1 VGKGGRQGAG
11 WSDGPPGDGA
21 LLAAVAERDHD
32 ALAEIYRRHGGAVWA
47 MANRLCRD
55 QAPAGDVCEA
65 VFAELWERPELFEPS
80 RGTLR
85 ARLIA
90 VAHARA
96 VAVVRA
102 ADGPGAAGAP
112 ATGSGVTSVAGSSS
126 SALDTYAESLDANA
140 RRALDKLDTAE
151 RDALLVCYIGGRPC
165 REAASVL
172 GVAEATVKASV
183 RTGLVNLR
191 RALDAEG
198 VSR

>member
-1 VGKGGRQGAG
+1 MGTGGEWEAG
-11 WSDGPPGDGA
+11 WGDGPPGDVA
-21 LLAAVAERDHD
+21 LIAAVAERRHE
-32 ALAEIYRRHGGAVWA
+32 ALAEVYRRHGGAVWA
-47 MANRLCRD
+47 VAQRVCRS
-55 QAPAGDVCEA
+55 QAPAEDVCEA
-65 VFAELWERPELFEPS
+65 VFAELWERPELFEPA

-102 ADGPGAAGAP
+102 SGPVPVAVPEP
-112 ATGSGVTSVAGSSS
+112 ARAHLE
-126 SALDTYAESLDANA
+126 ALDPNA
-140 RRALDKLDTAE
+140 RRAMDQLEPGE
-151 RDALLVCYIGGRPC
+151 RDALLLCYIGGRPC
-165 REAASVL
+165 REAAGLL
-172 GVAEATVKASV
+172 GVTETEIKSNV

>member
-1 VGKGGRQGAG
+1 VGRGE
-11 WSDGPPGDGA
+11 GPPGDGA
-21 LLAAVAERDHD
+21 LIAAVTERRHE
-32 ALAEIYRRHGGAVWA
+32 ALAEIFRRHGGAVWA
-47 MANRLCRD
+47 VASRVCRD
-55 QAPAGDVCEA
+55 EAPAGDVCEA
-65 VFAELWERPELFEPS
+65 VFAELWERPEAFSPA

-102 ADGPGAAGAP
+102 AGGPSAGGAAGGP
-112 ATGSGVTSVAGSSS
+112 AGAGASVTASSS
-126 SALDTYAESLDANA
+126 SVLATYAESLDANA
-140 RRALDKLDTAE
+140 HRAMDKLDTAE
-151 RDALLVCYIGGRPC
+151 RDALLLCYIGGRPC
-165 REAASVL
+165 REAAGLL
-172 GVAEATVKASV
+172 GVAEAAVKANV